1 MRPNLSLLL
10 LLATAAEADS
20 AALRLKTRSIDT
32 SNQLVSLPLAGR
44 QRAAGRSHYLVQYP
58 ALPQTADL
66 QALRAR
72 GAVIVGFV
80 PENGLSISVPDG
92 MSFDGLGLRWVG
104 RLPPRDKLSPGS
116 RVGAAQQV
124 AYIGE
129 ADFAAAFV
137 VEFHSDVDMAGA
149 RALVLEQGI
158 EILDRSFL
166 LPNHLLIAAT
176 APQAAA
182 LAEWDEVAYVFA
194 ASPDLINGT
203 LVVACPGGAT
213 EAALVAQY
221 AQVSQGWP
229 AGAQGAVVGYRFGAV
244 TSRVPALA
252 GQNEIVRAMDV
263 WSRLARVSFAPGVDP
278 AAPQTM
284 NIFFASS
291 SHGDAYPF
299 DGPGKVLGHTF
310 FPSPPNAEPVAG
322 DMHLDADE
330 NWNIGSS
337 VDLFSVALHET
348 GHALGLGH
356 SDLPGAVMYPYYKQV
371 AGLAA
376 DDIAGIRSLYGERT
390 TPAVDPTPASPGAP
404 SLPPATPPLTPPLRP
419 PATPP
424 STPPTTPSA
433 TPPVTPPVDPPIV
446 PAPSDPGPRLPAP
459 TPAAPPVAPPAAPPG
474 DTVPPSLSITY
485 PAGTIV
491 GTTDPRITIS
501 GTASDNAGVT
511 EVRWTNNFG
520 SSGTATG
527 TSYWT
532 ASVPLLVGTNSVVIR
547 VFDAAG
553 NSAWRSLTV
562 VRR

>member
-1 MRPNLSLLL
+1 MRPNLALLL

-32 SNQLVSLPLAGR
+32 SNQLVSLALAGR

-58 ALPQTADL
+58 GPPQAADL
-66 QALRAR
+66 KALRAR
-72 GAVIVGFV
+72 GAVIAGFV
-80 PENGLSISVPDG
+80 PENALSISAPDG
-92 MSFDGLGLRWVG
+92 MSFDGLGLRWIG
-104 RLPPRDKLSPGS
+104 RLTAGDKLSPGS

-124 AYIGE
+124 AYLDE
-129 ADFAAAFV
+129 AGFAAAFV
-137 VEFHSDVDMAGA
+137 VEFHSDVEMGGA
-149 RALVLEQGI
+149 RALVREQGI
-158 EILDRSFL
+158 EILDRSSL
-166 LPNHLLIAAT
+166 LPNHLLVAAT
-176 APQAAA
+176 ALQAAA
-182 LAEWDEVAYVFA
+182 LAEWDEVAYIFA
-194 ASPDLINGT
+194 ASPDLINAT

-213 EAALVAQY
+213 EAALVGQY

-229 AGAQGAVVGYRFGAV
+229 AGAQGAVVGYRFGGGI
-244 TSRVPALA
+244 SRIPALA
-252 GQNEIVRAMDV
+252 AQNEIVRAMDA
-263 WSRLARVSFAPGVDP
+263 WSRSARVSFAPGVDP

-291 SHGDAYPF
+291 SHGDVYPF
-299 DGPGKVLGHTF
+299 DGPGRVLGHTF

-330 NWNIGSS
+330 NWNIGSG
-337 VDLFSVALHET
+337 VDVFSVALHET

-390 TPAVDPTPASPGAP
+390 TPAVDPTPASPGTP
-404 SLPPATPPLTPPLRP
+404 SLPPTTPPLTPPLRP
-419 PATPP
+419 PAAPP
-424 STPPTTPSA
+424 STPPA
-433 TPPVTPPVDPPIV
+433 TPPVSPPVDPPIV
-446 PAPSDPGPRLPAP
+446 PTPPDPGPRLPGP
-459 TPAAPPVAPPAAPPG
+459 TPAAPPAAPPG
-474 DTVPPSLSITY
+474 DTVPPSVSITY

-491 GTTDPRITIS
+491 GTTDPLITVS

-511 EVRWTNNFG
+511 EIRWTNNFG